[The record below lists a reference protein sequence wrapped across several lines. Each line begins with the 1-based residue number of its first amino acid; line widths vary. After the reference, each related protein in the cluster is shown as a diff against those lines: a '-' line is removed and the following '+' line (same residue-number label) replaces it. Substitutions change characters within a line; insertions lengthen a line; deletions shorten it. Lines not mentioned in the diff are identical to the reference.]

1 MYYVADSGA
10 YVVDDEGVCK
20 GIGVTVVDKVT
31 TIREIES
38 ISCKPGSATTLPAGA
53 VPATLHE
60 IVAKFN
66 VSQSNPLADP
76 TAGGDDDGGEPDPV
90 QASAP
95 AALSAEPVEPEE
107 QEDSAEP
114 VNPEDHTRD
123 ELVAMA
129 EQAGVEVPSK
139 ATKAEIA
146 ELINQA

>member
-1 MYYVADSGA
+1 MFYVADSGA
-10 YVVDDEGVCK
+10 YVVDDEGACK

-38 ISCKPGSATTLPAGA
+38 ISYKPGSATTLPAGA
-53 VPATLHE
+53 VPATLQE

-66 VSQSNPLADP
+66 VSQDNPLADP
-76 TAGGDDDGGEPDPV
+76 TAGGDDDGDELDPV

-95 AALSAEPVEPEE
+95 AALSAEPVNPEE
-107 QEDSAEP
+107 
-114 VNPEDHTRD
+114 HTRD

>member
-1 MYYVADSGA
+1 MFYVADSGA
-10 YVVDDEGVCK
+10 YLVDSEGACK

-38 ISCKPGSATTLPAGA
+38 ISYKPGSATTLPAGA
-53 VPATLHE
+53 VPATLRE

-76 TAGGDDDGGEPDPV
+76 TAALSVEADDGDEPDPV

-95 AALSAEPVEPEE
+95 AALSVEADGGAEPVDPEE
-107 QEDSAEP
+107 
-114 VNPEDHTRD
+114 HTKE

-146 ELINQA
+146 ELINRA

>member
-1 MYYVADSGA
+1 MFYVADSGA
-10 YVVDDEGVCK
+10 YLVDSEGACK

-38 ISCKPGSATTLPAGA
+38 ISYKPGSATTLPAGA
-53 VPATLHE
+53 VPATLRE

-76 TAGGDDDGGEPDPV
+76 TAGGDDDGDDPDPV

-95 AALSAEPVEPEE
+95 AALSVEADGGTEPVDPEE
-107 QEDSAEP
+107 
-114 VNPEDHTRD
+114 HTKE

-129 EQAGVEVPSK
+129 EQAGVKVPSK

-146 ELINQA
+146 ELINRA